1 MSSNKAFFGDIEV
14 EEIIKSPR
22 RTIGLSLRDDAALIV
37 RAPKR
42 ATMDAI
48 EKAVLGNR
56 DWIIKKKKLILR
68 QFSEAKPHS
77 FSEGEIFYF
86 LGSPFKLTFPENARS
101 FFNPDTGFSISAR
114 YRESARQMFV
124 AWYIRQANSIIP
136 ARVSFFSE
144 KSQFGYNRIKITSAE
159 KRWGSCGP
167 EKNLSFSWK
176 LVLAPLEVVD
186 YVVVHELSHI
196 KEMNHSRAYWNTVR
210 RILPGFEAQKRW
222 LKENGHRIS
231 AF

>member
-1 MSSNKAFFGDIEV
+1 MSADKAFFGDIEV
-14 EEIIKSPR
+14 AEIIKSPR

-42 ATMDAI
+42 ATMEAI
-48 EKAVLGNR
+48 KNAVLKNR
-56 DWIIKKKKLILR
+56 DWIIRKKELISR

-77 FSEGEIFYF
+77 FSESETFYF
-86 LGSPFKLTFPENARS
+86 LGNPCKLAFPENARS

-114 YRESARQMFV
+114 YRESARQMFI

-136 ARVSFFSE
+136 ARASFFSE
-144 KSQFGYNRIKITSAE
+144 KSQLRYNRIKITSAD
-159 KRWGSCGP
+159 KRWGSCSP

-176 LVLAPLEVVD
+176 LVFAPLEVID

-196 KEMNHSRAYWNTVR
+196 KEMNHSRNYWNTVR
-210 RILPGFEAQKRW
+210 QILPGFETQKRW
-222 LKENGHRIS
+222 LKENGHKIS